1 MDENHE
7 AGPPKTK
14 LPAGKK
20 PGFFSHWS
28 VRLVLLLLILAG
40 AYAFFKKR
48 ETPAGSEAG
57 AGGEGRRRGGFS
69 MANRMM
75 PVAVATAKLSEIHLT
90 QNGLGNV
97 TPLATVTVK
106 SRVNGQ
112 LMSVAFQEGQMVQQG
127 EALAEID
134 PRPYQA
140 ALLQAQGQ
148 LEKDQAALKDA
159 QLNLTRDGTLLAQK
173 AATQQTYDTQAALVM
188 QNEGAVTA
196 DQGTVN
202 DAQLQIEYAHI
213 TAPIGGRTG
222 LRQVDPGNIVQT
234 SDSNG
239 LVVITQ
245 MQPMGVVFT
254 IPEDSL
260 PAVLAQI
267 HAGEKLSAEAFDR
280 SFQTKLASGTL
291 LTVDNQI
298 DPSTGTV
305 KLKATFPNED
315 NKLFPNQFVNIRLL
329 VQTERN
335 QIVIPTAAI
344 QDGSQGEKF
353 VYLVKPDQT
362 VTVQK
367 VTPGAV
373 DGDNTAITQGVSV
386 GQIVVID
393 GADKLREGAKVQV
406 SAPGNGAATSGASPH
421 AGAHLHHHQTS

>member
-1 MDENHE
+1 
-7 AGPPKTK
+7 
-14 LPAGKK
+14 
-20 PGFFSHWS
+20 
-28 VRLVLLLLILAG
+28 
-40 AYAFFKKR
+40 
-48 ETPAGSEAG
+48 
-57 AGGEGRRRGGFS
+57 